1 MGAAFSLMGAVLG
14 IVFGGGIGVL
24 AWQLGEAMQ
33 SRSVEGTTITVVNGM
48 QGLPQANL
56 SGVEIYGANDTSRFL
71 GGQHAFLPHFGS
83 HSFPALENPNYV
95 YITNSGDPVC
105 IAGMEVRFPNGSSV
119 AISGNLGRT
128 CGLATYESS
137 QSVLPAPYDK
147 AGACVWV
154 DRHGSNGIQQ
164 HGLIF
169 DITPVLQDREK
180 YQAQRPEDLCKPPF
194 HNPVPELQQALVKRI
209 ETSPGTGG
217 FSTQL
222 IKSNL
227 ENTGAVVRLCEGKTN
242 IGPDFAS
249 LPERLYCDMDTREI
263 HPFCEENTR
272 GVCFDPEQDTL
283 LEMNDEASIPE
294 VGGVQ
299 ARGSKTRVVK
309 SFKQVQVWN

>member
-1 MGAAFSLMGAVLG
+1 
-14 IVFGGGIGVL
+14 
-24 AWQLGEAMQ
+24 
-33 SRSVEGTTITVVNGM
+33 
-48 QGLPQANL
+48 
-56 SGVEIYGANDTSRFL
+56 
-71 GGQHAFLPHFGS
+71 
-83 HSFPALENPNYV
+83 
-95 YITNSGDPVC
+95 
-105 IAGMEVRFPNGSSV
+105 MEVRFPNGSSV

-180 YQAQRPEDLCKPPF
+180 YQAQKPEDLCKPPF

-249 LPERLYCDMDTREI
+249 LSERLYCDMDTREI